1 MRPSITGLV
10 LAGGQ
15 GSRLGGLDKGLVEVA
30 GRPLVAHVL
39 ARFAPQVDAVL
50 VNANRNLDAY
60 AAYGHPVVAD
70 THADYP
76 GPLAGIASGLG
87 ACRSPLLA
95 VAPCDT
101 PFLPTDLVTRLYATL
116 DLHAAEIA
124 VARVAGE
131 LQPVFALMRGSL
143 GPALDAFLRG
153 KRRKLLAWY
162 EQHRLAVAD
171 FDEPDA
177 FRNLNTAEDC
187 ALAAEALHAGA
198 GRPRLL
204 GIAGYSGSGKTTLL
218 TGLIPRLRA
227 AGLRLGVLKHAHH
240 HFDIDHPGKDTPGR
254 RRVRDGRVRE
264 SRCLHH
270 GAQCRARPTAA
281 RPARPLRGTSAG
293 PGARG
298 GLQARAL
305 SETRSPSRREPLSGR
320 PGARVTRPPVRGG
333 RLHHR
338 ACDRHRRRAAAPAA
352 AVRRRRP
359 GRHHG
364 VRAPALRIAT
374 LRVATTMSLG
384 PTMNDQ
390 TVKTQPSCDDDY
402 DPASLTCEEA
412 LQRLL
417 AAVTPITDQERVHLR
432 AALGRVLAEPVHA
445 RFDVPAHTNSAMDGY
460 AVASADLP
468 ADGVGELVVVG
479 TSLAGKPFREE
490 LRPGEAV
497 RIMTGA
503 VMPAGADTVLIQ
515 ERVEERDGRIRFMP
529 GNKPGQ
535 HVRRAGE
542 DLATGAVAFSPG
554 RRLSAAD
561 IGVIAS
567 LGVAEVEVLRRPRIA
582 FFSTGDELRSLGEP
596 LALGEI
602 YDSNRYTLYGM
613 LTQLGVELVDLGVVS
628 DDPAR
633 LEDAFT
639 RAARVAD
646 AVITS
651 GGVSVGEADYTKEIL
666 GRLGE
671 VRFWKVAMK
680 PGKPV
685 MIGTLGDAVV
695 LGLPGNPVSA
705 FVTATLFLRP
715 MIAHLLGSGRPIPPV
730 RTARLGAS
738 LPATGSRAEYL
749 RGRWLNGHAVPLDG
763 QDSAGL
769 SALMEAELLI
779 VRAPD
784 AVTLPAGAES
794 QIIPLA

>member
-1 MRPSITGLV
+1 
-10 LAGGQ
+10 
-15 GSRLGGLDKGLVEVA
+15 
-30 GRPLVAHVL
+30 
-39 ARFAPQVDAVL
+39 
-50 VNANRNLDAY
+50 
-60 AAYGHPVVAD
+60 
-70 THADYP
+70 
-76 GPLAGIASGLG
+76 
-87 ACRSPLLA
+87 
-95 VAPCDT
+95 
-101 PFLPTDLVTRLYATL
+101 
-116 DLHAAEIA
+116 
-124 VARVAGE
+124 
-131 LQPVFALMRGSL
+131 
-143 GPALDAFLRG
+143 
-153 KRRKLLAWY
+153 
-162 EQHRLAVAD
+162 
-171 FDEPDA
+171 
-177 FRNLNTAEDC
+177 
-187 ALAAEALHAGA
+187 
-198 GRPRLL
+198 
-204 GIAGYSGSGKTTLL
+204 
-218 TGLIPRLRA
+218 
-227 AGLRLGVLKHAHH
+227 
-240 HFDIDHPGKDTPGR
+240 
-254 RRVRDGRVRE
+254 
-264 SRCLHH
+264 
-270 GAQCRARPTAA
+270 
-281 RPARPLRGTSAG
+281 
-293 PGARG
+293 
-298 GLQARAL
+298 
-305 SETRSPSRREPLSGR
+305 
-320 PGARVTRPPVRGG
+320 
-333 RLHHR
+333 
-338 ACDRHRRRAAAPAA
+338 
-352 AVRRRRP
+352 
-359 GRHHG
+359 
-364 VRAPALRIAT
+364 
-374 LRVATTMSLG
+374 MSLG
-384 PTMNDQ
+384 STMNDQ

-417 AAVTPITDQERVHLR
+417 AAVTPITDRERVHLR

-542 DLATGAVAFSPG
+542 DLATGAVAFRPG

-561 IGVIAS
+561 LGVIAS

-680 PGKPV
+680 PGRPLAFGH
-685 MIGTLGDAVV
+685 IDGAWFF
-695 LGLPGNPVSA
+695 GLPGNPVSVMVTFYE
-705 FVTATLFLRP
+705 FVRPALDKLMGTAPRLPWSMPARVTHALKKRPGRVEFQRGFLQRDAAGAVTVTP
-715 MIAHLLGSGRPIPPV
+715 TGDQGSGILSSMSQANCFIVLPLE
-730 RTARLGAS
+730 TAGVA
-738 LPATGSRAEYL
+738 
-749 RGRWLNGHAVPLDG
+749 
-763 QDSAGL
+763 
-769 SALMEAELLI
+769 
-779 VRAPD
+779 
-784 AVTLPAGAES
+784 AGATVEV
-794 QIIPLA
+794 QPFDGLI